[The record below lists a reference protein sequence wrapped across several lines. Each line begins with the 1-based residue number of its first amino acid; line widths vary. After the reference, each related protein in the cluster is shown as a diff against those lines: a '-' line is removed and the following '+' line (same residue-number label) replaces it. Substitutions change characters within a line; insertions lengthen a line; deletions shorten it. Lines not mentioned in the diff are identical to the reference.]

1 MNDILATVTDID
13 MQKTFA
19 EYLNIYADLYI
30 DTVITKNI
38 IPARVITA
46 LNRDH
51 RVTMYDLLTCTIN
64 DFMRMRNMGG
74 VALTLT
80 IEALKKYCTRER
92 ISYSKSRVFPKISDI
107 LRNSDYDDFVD
118 YCKSIGKLSP
128 YDLLN
133 NDYNG
138 FRIQYNHTYKYVNN
152 IRKLL
157 AEFCAI
163 NSSVCNYMCSV
174 DRLMSLYCHSDY
186 CLAQIFGVFPEMYN
200 DVKVEDVGYN
210 TLCTHSLT
218 RNFQQIGYCR
228 TLSDVLYCTID
239 DLHKFYALGKL
250 SVLRI
255 ITKTREYIK
264 RNPGMLI
271 KRKHRSYCDTSIKLQ
286 ELNYTFME
294 VDAKRSHKGQLYSN
308 MDSKLIDRLMR
319 ASLLLDTELYSAAL
333 EQSSEMLDI
342 LNALNNFADPIL

>member
-1 MNDILATVTDID
+1 MNDILATITDID

-19 EYLNIYADLYI
+19 EYLNIDADLYI
-30 DTVITKNI
+30 DTILTKNI

-46 LNRDH
+46 LKRDQ
-51 RVTMYDLLTCTIN
+51 RSTLYDLLNCTMYN
-64 DFMRMRNMGG
+64 FAHLRNMGE

-92 ISYSKSRVFPKISDI
+92 VSYSKSRAFPKISDI

-133 NDYNG
+133 NDYNS

-157 AEFCAI
+157 AEFCTI
-163 NSSVCNYMCSV
+163 NSSMCNYTCPV
-174 DRLMSLYCHSDY
+174 DRLMSLYRHSDY

-200 DVKVEDVGYN
+200 CVTVEDVGYN
-210 TLCTHSLT
+210 SLCTHSLT
-218 RNFQQIGYCR
+218 RNFQRIGYCR

-286 ELNYTFME
+286 ELNYTLME
-294 VDAKRSHKGQLYSN
+294 VAAKRSHKGQLQLN

-333 EQSSEMLDI
+333 EQSPEILDI
-342 LNALNNFADPIL
+342 LTALNDFANPIL